1 MESSSMAVT
10 AISGILCKV
19 WGGKSMLIAHV
30 FRQAYYSLLMAPIMY
45 FIEDRS
51 LLTQEWHK
59 WKIALK
65 EVLYWGFGISY
76 NSEEKILFL
85 VGIFS
90 FELNKAIGVTSK
102 YCWSIKK
109 WVKFFFQI
117 RFYVCSNCGKGF
129 WKAVLRP
136 LES

>member
-1 MESSSMAVT
+1 MR
-10 AISGILCKV
+10 
-19 WGGKSMLIAHV
+19 IAHV

-90 FELNKAIGVTSK
+90 FEQLVWLVSTADQSKSESNFFFKSDSMYVQTVEKAFEKPS
-102 YCWSIKK
+102 WDLWRASIKK
-109 WVKFFFQI
+109 RKQAQDENS
-117 RFYVCSNCGKGF
+117 R
-129 WKAVLRP
+129 A
-136 LES
+136 